1 MELEKLIYHQE
12 LIFKEYLK
20 MVKQMDMADIFMSM
34 EGIIKDK
41 LLIIMLKEKENMIL
55 GKDILIRDYGKRIYR
70 MVEVLKN
77 IFLETHIKE
86 S

>member
-41 LLIIMLKEKENMIL
+41 LLITMLEEKENMIL

>member
-12 LIFKEYLK
+12 LILKEYLK
-20 MVKQMDMADIFMSM
+20 MVKRMDMADIFMLM

-41 LLIIMLKEKENMIL
+41 LLITTLKEKENMIL
-55 GKDILIRDYGKRIYR
+55 GKDILIRDYGSMIYR

-77 IFLETHIKE
+77 IFPETHIKE